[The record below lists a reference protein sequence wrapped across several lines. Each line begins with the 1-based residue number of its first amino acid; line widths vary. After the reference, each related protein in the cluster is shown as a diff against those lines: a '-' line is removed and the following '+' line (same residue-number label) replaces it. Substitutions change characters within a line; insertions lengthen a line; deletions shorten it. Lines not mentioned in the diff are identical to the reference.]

1 MWMNFVILGVED
13 SLECESSTF
22 ALLYGSSTSVRAVE
36 VKLLL
41 QKAEAELPHSK
52 DFVLRKFKIFCPYH
66 FVKNYFFEVN
76 KYLRYEN

>member
-1 MWMNFVILGVED
+1 MNFLILGGVED

-36 VKLLL
+36 VKLPL

-52 DFVLRKFKIFCPYH
+52 DFVLRKFKIFYPYH
-66 FVKNYFFEVN
+66 FVKNLIF
-76 KYLRYEN
+76 